1 MAQRISNEPPLA
13 SDRGCE
19 ATEVLIEHNT
29 KISLFIHTPKSEET
43 ESFYSTN
50 HRLKMNNN
58 VNEIS
63 PMLSYTRTITR
74 TFRDKASFYC

>member
-29 KISLFIHTPKSEET
+29 KISLFIHTLISEET

-50 HRLKMNNN
+50 HRLKMNDKVNVINN
-58 VNEIS
+58 NR
-63 PMLSYTRTITR
+63 SYTSVQTR
-74 TFRDKASFYC
+74 DFRDKTSF